1 MSDDEDLTVTHD
13 GDVLAVTFNRPAQH
27 NAMTFAMYD
36 GLYDACERAD
46 SDDRVRVMLLR
57 GAGGKAFASG
67 TDIAQFRDMRDGAD
81 GVAYEERITKVV
93 NRLEDVTVP
102 TVAAVDGYCLGGGL
116 VLAAVC
122 DLRVATTS
130 ARFGVPISRT
140 LGNCLSMNSH
150 SILVARLGPARTLDL
165 LLRARLLDAQE
176 AYDAGFVAQ
185 LCDDGDLA
193 KTLAEVVTTLGSNAP
208 LTVRASKVAVARLRR
223 AAVPEGDDIVAM
235 AFGSD
240 DFHRAVQAFGTR
252 QPTAWTGR

>member
-46 SDDRVRVMLLR
+46 SDDRVRVMVLR

-122 DLRVATTS
+122 DLR
-130 ARFGVPISRT
+130 
-140 LGNCLSMNSH
+140 
-150 SILVARLGPARTLDL
+150 
-165 LLRARLLDAQE
+165 
-176 AYDAGFVAQ
+176 
-185 LCDDGDLA
+185 
-193 KTLAEVVTTLGSNAP
+193 
-208 LTVRASKVAVARLRR
+208 
-223 AAVPEGDDIVAM
+223 
-235 AFGSD
+235 
-240 DFHRAVQAFGTR
+240 
-252 QPTAWTGR
+252 